1 MCFAFCNRICK
12 NGIPNSETCKNTS
25 SENTKEDGPHILHIN
40 EDHLK
45 KKLLETETRQIREET
60 AE

>member
-12 NGIPNSETCKNTS
+12 NGIPNLETCKNTS
-25 SENTKEDGPHILHIN
+25 FENMEEDGPHTWHIN

-45 KKLLETETRQIREET
+45 KLLETETKKLCEET